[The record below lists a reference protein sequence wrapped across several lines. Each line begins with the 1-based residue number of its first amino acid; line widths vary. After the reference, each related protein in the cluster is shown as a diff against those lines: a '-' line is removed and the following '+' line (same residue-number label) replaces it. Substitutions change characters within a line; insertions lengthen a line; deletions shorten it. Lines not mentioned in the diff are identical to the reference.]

1 MSPEYASDGLFSMKS
16 DVFSFGIIVLEIISG
31 KRNTGFYQSTEALN
45 LLGYAWRLWSENKAL
60 DLLDPMMLEFCEK
73 SEVVK
78 CINVGLLCVEEDPID
93 RPTMSNVVLML
104 SGETTVLPVP
114 KQPAFLMR
122 KCVFR
127 TSSSTSN
134 KPDSISNELTLSVPQ
149 GQ

>member
-1 MSPEYASDGLFSMKS
+1 M
-16 DVFSFGIIVLEIISG
+16 
-31 KRNTGFYQSTEALN
+31 N

-122 KCVFR
+122 KRVFR

-134 KPDSISNELTLSVPQ
+134 KPDSISNELTMSVPQ
-149 GQ
+149 GR